1 MEKGCNVRETNG
13 MEREKEQGDE
23 TLSRDVL
30 QASVILLFAL
40 LFFFFAAVPM
50 TVCGMAGGIP

>member
-23 TLSRDVL
+23 TLSKGTFCRRL
-30 QASVILLFAL
+30 SSYSSPSC
-40 LFFFFAAVPM
+40 FFFAAVPM